1 MPKGSY
7 VCKEGCTCSRHSCKA
22 GCTCKKH
29 NPEPKQYVAPCLDG
43 TLRGEGAYLTVEHRA
58 WRKMLNRCYDPNDK
72 SWRDYGGRGIAVCK
86 EWLTN
91 FPAFLAHVG
100 AKPSPE
106 LSLDRID
113 NDGNYEP
120 GNVRWATRLEQRH
133 NRRPGYSPV
142 GNYSRLT
149 AADVIAIRARREGGE
164 ILRTIAADFGI
175 SITLVSSIHK
185 RRNWK
190 RLP

>member
-1 MPKGSY
+1 MPSGSY
-7 VCKEGCTCSRHSCKA
+7 ICKEGCTCSRHACKK

-29 NPEPKQYVAPCLDG
+29 NPEPKQYVTPCNDG
-43 TLRGEGAYLTVEHRA
+43 TPRGSGAYRTVEHRA
-58 WRKMLNRCYDPNDK
+58 WRNMQSRCYDPSSEDWKN
-72 SWRDYGGRGIAVCK
+72 YGGRGIKVWAGWVN
-86 EWLTN
+86 N
-91 FPAFLAHVG
+91 FPAFLTHIG
-100 AKPSPE
+100 LRPSAD
-106 LSLDRID
+106 LTLDRIN

-133 NRRPGYSPV
+133 NRRPGYSPI
-142 GNYSRLT
+142 GNHSRLT

-175 SITLVSSIHK
+175 SLTLVDSIHR

-190 RLP
+190 RLA